1 MFNVCP
7 GCGEYSEEKSIDPHG
22 PAAICPYCGHRHPF
36 IQLPLFIITGASGSG
51 KTTVCQEL
59 ATPMTGCV
67 FMESDILWRTEFATP
82 DDNYRSYRNLWLRLA
97 KNISQAGRPVVLCG
111 SAIPEQFE
119 SCPERRYFTTI
130 HYLALVCAPD
140 VLKQRLQSRPQWR
153 RSSQPAFIKQMLD
166 FNAWFMEHARQTE
179 PPITLLDNTKLS
191 VDETKEQ
198 VIRWITSH
206 FEAKDPGFLP

>member
-7 GCGEYSEEKSIDPHG
+7 DCGEYSEEKSIDPNG
-22 PAAICPYCGHRHPF
+22 PVAICPYCGHRHPF
-36 IQLPLFIITGASGSG
+36 VQLPLFIITGASGSG

-59 ATPMTGCV
+59 ATHMTQCV

-130 HYLALVCAPD
+130 HYLALVCAPE

-153 RSSQPAFIKQMLD
+153 QSSSLTFIKQMLD
-166 FNAWFMEHARQTE
+166 FNAWFMDHARQTK
-179 PPITLLDNTKLS
+179 PPITLLNNTRLS
-191 VDETKEQ
+191 IDETSEK
-198 VIRWITSH
+198 IADWITAH
-206 FEAKDPGFLP
+206 I

>member
-7 GCGEYSEEKSIDPHG
+7 GCGEYSDEKSIDPHG
-22 PAAICPYCGHRHPF
+22 PVAICPYCGHRHPF
-36 IQLPLFIITGASGSG
+36 VQLPLFIITGASGSG
-51 KTTVCQEL
+51 KTAVCQEL
-59 ATPMTGCV
+59 ATQMTQCV

-140 VLKQRLQSRPQWR
+140 VLTQRLQSRPQWR
-153 RSSQPAFIKQMLD
+153 RSSHLAFIKQMLD
-166 FNAWFMEHARQTE
+166 FNAWFMDHARQTE
-179 PPITLLDNTKLS
+179 PPITLLDNTRLS

-198 VIRWITSH
+198 VVHWITSH
-206 FEAKDPGFLP
+206 LK